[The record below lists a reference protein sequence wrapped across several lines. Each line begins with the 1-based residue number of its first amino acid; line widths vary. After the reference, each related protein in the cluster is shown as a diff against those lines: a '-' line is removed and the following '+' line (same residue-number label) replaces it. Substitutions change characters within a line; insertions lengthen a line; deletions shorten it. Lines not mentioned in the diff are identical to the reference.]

1 MLVSH
6 VQAQTNHIPLSV
18 NGNSIENEMT
28 EKGVHYYKI
37 NIGEEYERDKDLLIS
52 IKATDDKSDPDL
64 HISSTNQTPSSLSDS
79 EYS

>member
-1 MLVSH
+1 
-6 VQAQTNHIPLSV
+6 
-18 NGNSIENEMT
+18 MT